1 MIPKLLFRFI
11 LSVFLSISCLLS
23 AQASLQRDLTSEGA
37 VISDAYYRHIG
48 SNPWLPKNTSMSDP
62 VKQVNTTTTPVAII
76 GKFNFKT
83 LGDLRPGD
91 FVKVPIPNNA
101 ELITHTYEIIDGNYG
116 LIGHIIANKDDSY
129 YTFVFNKKID
139 NLTNIIGNFQVGIN
153 LKTPND
159 NNTFTLPQGDLQS
172 YTYNNGTTS
181 YDIQKLDTKNE
192 DSNDNGCGRYYT
204 LSKVPT
210 TSLENFLQWEA
221 NFNNPLKNNLINDY
235 GNSKVVLKILG
246 NVGLEGVS
254 DIQSY
259 MPHLTDSFKLYEIE
273 NGNEPTPITLFT
285 NETDFNNYTGTAQAG
300 LLTFEKNNFIA
311 NIKFAKPVGNK
322 GYKVEYKSA
331 TPADGS
337 YVGNY
342 LQIEVDGSFINL
354 YDTQCSD
361 KSEGFGSLTTAPFP
375 LNSGSSSDWANRVR
389 ITKYLNG
396 DVSEKGDGVVFTLN
410 KLANGSDTEIDS
422 SFATLTLTTDS
433 EGKANTPK
441 LATGRYILKETKT
454 KPGGYT
460 PVTNIFEIKE
470 GNTNVIIKN
479 FNNSINKRGLT
490 GLLRKYWID
499 VENEAEYP
507 AISLI
512 AKVTYANLPDGTPI
526 SNPTVRY
533 IPIEVPAG
541 KLEANKNYVEIT
553 PWFPDHDDYG
563 NHFYQDESKNIL
575 LQNQVTFELSEPNPP
590 AGYTAIPNYGNNPNY
605 IGNIKGDY
613 NNKVRVYKYIN
624 QNKNQAG
631 KGAVFTIEKLN
642 TDGNVD
648 TSFTKITLTT
658 GADGFATSEALSP
671 GNYIIKET
679 KSVSGGF
686 IDETY
691 KNGVKFTINNGG
703 LQYFE
708 VNNRQPWINYRGD
721 FRKYWPDLPAESE
734 YPEISLI
741 AKITY
746 ARKSDGTPIS
756 NPTVRELRINV
767 PAGKLEA
774 DKNYAKIENFA
785 VIQYDDYM
793 NPVTTLGQLD
803 IEFSEP
809 NPPAGYTPVSRYL
822 NNLEYIAN
830 LKGDYNNKV
839 RVYKYLKGDRSL
851 AGEGAIFTIE
861 KLNADGN
868 MDTSFTKITLTTG
881 ADGLATSE
889 ALPLGDYIIKETK
902 PVLGGYI
909 IDETYKNG
917 VKFTIN
923 NDGIKYFAVNN
934 NYGNH
939 NTIGKYKIWVDA
951 KNIIEKPEVRINATL
966 TYKPT
971 NVDGNGNTY
980 PQTVRQ
986 ITAIIPKGT
995 AAPVDNY
1002 GNETTT
1008 YNFNVPYYD
1017 DYGNRIDPEIITVEE
1032 DIEGFESGSWFPN
1045 IHDGRNYSYGEH
1057 HFVNTL
1063 KNGKP
1068 ITIKFQDIKGST
1080 LQNDVKLLDRSG
1092 LKYFDAYSYDIPEN
1106 IGSFKY
1112 KTADISN
1119 SKGSIS
1125 EDTPM
1130 TIKGYAT
1137 DTDQVIIL
1145 IYEKKASASRINPHL
1160 RIRATNSK

>member
-1 MIPKLLFRFI
+1 MISKLLFRFI
-11 LSVFLSISCLLS
+11 LSVFLSTSYLLS

-767 PAGKLEA
+767 PTGKLEA

-868 MDTSFTKITLTTG
+868 MDTFIH
-881 ADGLATSE
+881 
-889 ALPLGDYIIKETK
+889 
-902 PVLGGYI
+902 
-909 IDETYKNG
+909 KN
-917 VKFTIN
+917 
-923 NDGIKYFAVNN
+923 YP
-934 NYGNH
+934 NY
-939 NTIGKYKIWVDA
+939 
-951 KNIIEKPEVRINATL
+951 
-966 TYKPT
+966 
-971 NVDGNGNTY
+971 
-980 PQTVRQ
+980 
-986 ITAIIPKGT
+986 
-995 AAPVDNY
+995 
-1002 GNETTT
+1002 
-1008 YNFNVPYYD
+1008 
-1017 DYGNRIDPEIITVEE
+1017 
-1032 DIEGFESGSWFPN
+1032 
-1045 IHDGRNYSYGEH
+1045 
-1057 HFVNTL
+1057 
-1063 KNGKP
+1063 
-1068 ITIKFQDIKGST
+1068 
-1080 LQNDVKLLDRSG
+1080 RS
-1092 LKYFDAYSYDIPEN
+1092 
-1106 IGSFKY
+1106 
-1112 KTADISN
+1112 
-1119 SKGSIS
+1119 
-1125 EDTPM
+1125 
-1130 TIKGYAT
+1130 
-1137 DTDQVIIL
+1137 
-1145 IYEKKASASRINPHL
+1145 
-1160 RIRATNSK
+1160 

>member
-11 LSVFLSISCLLS
+11 LSVFLSISYLLS
-23 AQASLQRDLTSEGA
+23 AQASLQRNLTSEGA
-37 VISDAYYRHIG
+37 VISDAYYRHIR
-48 SNPWLPKNTSMSDP
+48 SNPWLPKNTKMSDP

-91 FVKVPIPNNA
+91 FVKVPIPNDA

-116 LIGHIIANKDDSY
+116 LIGHIIANKDDHY

-139 NLTNIIGNFQVGIN
+139 NLTNVIGNFQVGIN

-159 NNTFTLPQGDLQS
+159 NNTFTLPQGDLRS
-172 YTYNNGTTS
+172 YTYNNGTNS
-181 YDIQKLDTKNE
+181 YNIQKLDTKNE
-192 DSNDNGCGRYYT
+192 DSNNNGCGRYYT
-204 LSKVPT
+204 LSNVPT
-210 TSLENFLQWEA
+210 TSLDNFLQWEA

-273 NGNEPTPITLFT
+273 NGNENAITLFT

-396 DVSEKGDGVVFTLN
+396 DISEKGDGVVFTLN

-441 LATGRYILKETKT
+441 LETGRYILKETKP

-470 GNTNVIIKN
+470 GDTNVIIKN
-479 FNNSINKRGLT
+479 FNNSINTRGLT
-490 GLLRKYWID
+490 GLLRKYWLD

-533 IPIEVPAG
+533 IPIKVNAG
-541 KLEANKNYVEIT
+541 RLEANKNYVEIT

-563 NHFYQDESKNIL
+563 NHFYQDKSKKIW
-575 LQNQVTFELSEPNPP
+575 LQNQITFELSEPNPP
-590 AGYTAIPNYGNNPNY
+590 VGYTAIPNYDNNPNY

-613 NNKVRVYKYIN
+613 NNKVIVYKYLDY
-624 QNKNQAG
+624 NKNKPG
-631 KGAVFTIEKLN
+631 EGAVFTIEKLN
-642 TDGNVD
+642 TDGNID
-648 TSFTKITLTT
+648 TTFTKVVLTT
-658 GADGFATSEALSP
+658 GTDGFT
-671 GNYIIKET
+671 
-679 KSVSGGF
+679 
-686 IDETY
+686 
-691 KNGVKFTINNGG
+691 
-703 LQYFE
+703 
-708 VNNRQPWINYRGD
+708 
-721 FRKYWPDLPAESE
+721 
-734 YPEISLI
+734 
-741 AKITY
+741 
-746 ARKSDGTPIS
+746 
-756 NPTVRELRINV
+756 
-767 PAGKLEA
+767 
-774 DKNYAKIENFA
+774 
-785 VIQYDDYM
+785 
-793 NPVTTLGQLD
+793 
-803 IEFSEP
+803 
-809 NPPAGYTPVSRYL
+809 
-822 NNLEYIAN
+822 
-830 LKGDYNNKV
+830 
-839 RVYKYLKGDRSL
+839 
-851 AGEGAIFTIE
+851 
-861 KLNADGN
+861 
-868 MDTSFTKITLTTG
+868 
-881 ADGLATSE
+881 TSE
-889 ALPLGDYIIKETK
+889 ALPVGNYVIKETK
-902 PVLGGYI
+902 PANGGYI
-909 IDETYKNG
+909 IDETYKKGVNFSIVNG
-917 VKFTIN
+917 EARRFS
-923 NDGIKYFAVNN
+923 VNN
-934 NYGNH
+934 INGGGVNVPE
-939 NTIGKYKIWVDA
+939 TKVWIDA
-951 KNIIEKPEVRINATL
+951 EHITTKPEVKVNITL
-966 TYKPT
+966 TYTPT
-971 NVDGNGNTY
+971 NLDPDGNPY
-980 PQTVRQ
+980 PQTIRK
-986 ITAIIPKGT
+986 TSAIIPKG
-995 AAPVDNY
+995 A
-1002 GNETTT
+1002 TTT
-1008 YNFNVPYYD
+1008 VLYGRETVDFTYFAPYYD
-1017 DYGNRIDPEIITVEE
+1017 DYGNKLNAKVTITEE
-1032 DIEGFESGSWFPN
+1032 DIEGFSYNYGWWPQLPLGNGSVAFS
-1045 IHDGRNYSYGEH
+1045 DSYTKVYGDL
-1057 HFVNTL
+1057 VNTL

-1068 ITIKFQDIKGST
+1068 ITIKFQDIKGNT
-1080 LQNDVKLLDRSG
+1080 LQNDVKLLDRSD

-1112 KTADISN
+1112 KTVDISN

-1145 IYEKKASASRINPHL
+1145 IYEKKASAARVNPHL

>member
-11 LSVFLSISCLLS
+11 LSVFLSISYLLS

-48 SNPWLPKNTSMSDP
+48 SDPWLPKNTRMSDP

-91 FVKVPIPNNA
+91 FVKVPIPNGA
-101 ELITHTYEIIDGNYG
+101 ELITHTYEVIDGNYG
-116 LIGHIIANKDDSY
+116 LIGHIIANKDNSY

-139 NLTNIIGNFQVGIN
+139 NLTNVIGNFQVGIN

-159 NNTFTLPQGDLQS
+159 NNTFTLPQGDLRS

-192 DSNDNGCGRYYT
+192 DSNNNGCGRYYT

-210 TSLENFLQWEA
+210 TSLDNFLQWKA

-273 NGNEPTPITLFT
+273 NGNETAITLFT

-396 DVSEKGDGVVFTLN
+396 DISEKGDGVVFTLN
-410 KLANGSDTEIDS
+410 KFAKGSDTEFDS
-422 SFATLTLTTDS
+422 SFPTLTLTTDS
-433 EGKANTPK
+433 EGKANTSK
-441 LATGRYILKETKT
+441 LKTGRYILKETKP

-470 GNTNVIIKN
+470 GDTNVIIKN
-479 FNNSINKRGLT
+479 FNNSINTQGLT
-490 GLLRKYWID
+490 GLLRKYWLN

-533 IPIEVPAG
+533 IPIEVAAG
-541 KLEANKNYVEIT
+541 RLAANKNYVEIT

-563 NHFYQDESKNIL
+563 NYFYQDAAKGYL
-575 LQNQVTFELSEPNPP
+575 LQNQITFELSEPNPP
-590 AGYTAIPNYGNNPNY
+590 AGYAAIPNYDNNPNY
-605 IGNIKGDY
+605 IGNIKGNY
-613 NNKVRVYKYIN
+613 NNKV
-624 QNKNQAG
+624 
-631 KGAVFTIEKLN
+631 
-642 TDGNVD
+642 
-648 TSFTKITLTT
+648 
-658 GADGFATSEALSP
+658 
-671 GNYIIKET
+671 II
-679 KSVSGGF
+679 
-686 IDETY
+686 
-691 KNGVKFTINNGG
+691 
-703 LQYFE
+703 
-708 VNNRQPWINYRGD
+708 
-721 FRKYWPDLPAESE
+721 
-734 YPEISLI
+734 
-741 AKITY
+741 
-746 ARKSDGTPIS
+746 
-756 NPTVRELRINV
+756 
-767 PAGKLEA
+767 
-774 DKNYAKIENFA
+774 
-785 VIQYDDYM
+785 
-793 NPVTTLGQLD
+793 
-803 IEFSEP
+803 
-809 NPPAGYTPVSRYL
+809 
-822 NNLEYIAN
+822 
-830 LKGDYNNKV
+830 
-839 RVYKYLKGDRSL
+839 YKYLDYNKNKP
-851 AGEGAIFTIE
+851 GEGAIFTIE

-868 MDTSFTKITLTTG
+868 VDTSFTKITLTTR
-881 ADGLATSE
+881 ADGFATSE
-889 ALPLGDYIIKETK
+889 ALPVGNYVIKETK
-902 PVLGGYI
+902 PANGGYI
-909 IDETYKNG
+909 IDETYKKGVTFSIVNG
-917 VKFTIN
+917 EARRFS
-923 NDGIKYFAVNN
+923 VNN
-934 NYGNH
+934 IHGSGINVTETKVWIDTEH
-939 NTIGKYKIWVDA
+939 ITT
-951 KNIIEKPEVRINATL
+951 KPEVKVNITL
-966 TYKPT
+966 TYTPT
-971 NVDGNGNTY
+971 NLDPDGNPY
-980 PQTVRQ
+980 PQTIRK
-986 ITAIIPKGT
+986 TSAIIPKG
-995 AAPVDNY
+995 A
-1002 GNETTT
+1002 TTT
-1008 YNFNVPYYD
+1008 VLYGRETVKFTYFAPYYD
-1017 DYGNRIDPEIITVEE
+1017 DYGNKLNAKVTITEE
-1032 DIEGFESGSWFPN
+1032 DVEGFSSYYGYWPVLPLENGSIAYN
-1045 IHDGRNYSYGEH
+1045 DSYTNVYGDL
-1057 HFVNTL
+1057 VNTL

-1068 ITIKFQDIKGST
+1068 ITIKFQDIKGNT
-1080 LQNDVKLLDRSG
+1080 LQNDVKLLDRSD

-1112 KTADISN
+1112 KTVDISN

-1145 IYEKKASASRINPHL
+1145 IYEKKASASRVNPHL

>member
-11 LSVFLSISCLLS
+11 LSVFLSISYLLS

-48 SNPWLPKNTSMSDP
+48 SDPWLPKNTRMSDP

-91 FVKVPIPNNA
+91 FVKVPIPNGA
-101 ELITHTYEIIDGNYG
+101 ELITHTYEVIDGNYG

-139 NLTNIIGNFQVGIN
+139 NLTNVIGNFQVGIN

-159 NNTFTLPQGDLQS
+159 NNTFTLPQGDLRS

-192 DSNDNGCGRYYT
+192 DSNNNECGRYYT

-210 TSLENFLQWEA
+210 TSLDNFLQWEA
-221 NFNNPLKNNLINDY
+221 YFNSPLKNNLINDY

-273 NGNEPTPITLFT
+273 NGNETAITLFT

-396 DVSEKGDGVVFTLN
+396 DISEKGDGVVFTLN

-441 LATGRYILKETKT
+441 LTPGRYILKETKP
-454 KPGGYT
+454 KLGGYT

-470 GNTNVIIKN
+470 GDTNVIIKN

-563 NHFYQDESKNIL
+563 NHFYQDEAKGYL
-575 LQNQVTFELSEPNPP
+575 LQNQITFELSEPNPP
-590 AGYTAIPNYGNNPNY
+590 AGYTAIPNYDNNPNY

-631 KGAVFTIEKLN
+631 EGAVFTIEKLN

-658 GADGFATSEALSP
+658 GADGL
-671 GNYIIKET
+671 
-679 KSVSGGF
+679 V
-686 IDETY
+686 
-691 KNGVKFTINNGG
+691 
-703 LQYFE
+703 
-708 VNNRQPWINYRGD
+708 
-721 FRKYWPDLPAESE
+721 
-734 YPEISLI
+734 
-741 AKITY
+741 
-746 ARKSDGTPIS
+746 
-756 NPTVRELRINV
+756 
-767 PAGKLEA
+767 
-774 DKNYAKIENFA
+774 
-785 VIQYDDYM
+785 
-793 NPVTTLGQLD
+793 
-803 IEFSEP
+803 
-809 NPPAGYTPVSRYL
+809 
-822 NNLEYIAN
+822 
-830 LKGDYNNKV
+830 
-839 RVYKYLKGDRSL
+839 
-851 AGEGAIFTIE
+851 
-861 KLNADGN
+861 
-868 MDTSFTKITLTTG
+868 
-881 ADGLATSE
+881 TSE

-902 PVLGGYI
+902 PVLGGYM

-934 NYGNH
+934 VYGSGTNVRGFF
-939 NTIGKYKIWVDA
+939 TKIWVGDKHI
-951 KNIIEKPEVRINATL
+951 KNNRPNLKIKVSL

-971 NVDGNGNTY
+971 NLDSNGNPY
-980 PQTVRQ
+980 PNTVRTRE
-986 ITAIIPKGT
+986 ITISNGKDATDYFGAEKTEFPAIYI
-995 AAPVDNY
+995 DN
-1002 GNETTT
+1002 
-1008 YNFNVPYYD
+1008 YD
-1017 DYGNRIDPEIITVEE
+1017 DYGNYIDWNKVIVKIEEEE
-1032 DIEGFESGSWFPN
+1032 DVEGYTDHYGSFLRNDGYFEGP
-1045 IHDGRNYSYGEH
+1045 YL
-1057 HFVNTL
+1057 VNTL

-1068 ITIKFQDIKGST
+1068 ITIKFQDIKGNT

-1112 KTADISN
+1112 KTVDISN

>member
-512 AKVTYANLPDGTPI
+512 TKVTYANLPDGTPI

-613 NNKVRVYKYIN
+613 NNKVRVYKY
-624 QNKNQAG
+624 
-631 KGAVFTIEKLN
+631 
-642 TDGNVD
+642 
-648 TSFTKITLTT
+648 
-658 GADGFATSEALSP
+658 
-671 GNYIIKET
+671 
-679 KSVSGGF
+679 
-686 IDETY
+686 
-691 KNGVKFTINNGG
+691 
-703 LQYFE
+703 
-708 VNNRQPWINYRGD
+708 
-721 FRKYWPDLPAESE
+721 
-734 YPEISLI
+734 
-741 AKITY
+741 
-746 ARKSDGTPIS
+746 
-756 NPTVRELRINV
+756 
-767 PAGKLEA
+767 
-774 DKNYAKIENFA
+774 
-785 VIQYDDYM
+785 
-793 NPVTTLGQLD
+793 
-803 IEFSEP
+803 
-809 NPPAGYTPVSRYL
+809 
-822 NNLEYIAN
+822 
-830 LKGDYNNKV
+830 
-839 RVYKYLKGDRSL
+839 LKGDRSL

-939 NTIGKYKIWVDA
+939 KTIWKYKIWVDA

-1017 DYGNRIDPEIITVEE
+1017 DYGNRIDPEITTVEE

-1045 IHDGRNYSYGEH
+1045 IHDGGNYSYGEH

>member
-11 LSVFLSISCLLS
+11 LSVFLSISYLLS

-48 SNPWLPKNTSMSDP
+48 SDPWLPKNTRMSDP

-91 FVKVPIPNNA
+91 FVKVPIPNDA

-139 NLTNIIGNFQVGIN
+139 NLTNVIGNFQVGIN

-159 NNTFTLPQGDLQS
+159 NNTFTLPQGNLHS

-192 DSNDNGCGRYYT
+192 DSNNNNECGRYYT

-210 TSLENFLQWEA
+210 TSLDNFLQWEA
-221 NFNNPLKNNLINDY
+221 YFNSPLKNNLINDY

-259 MPHLTDSFKLYEIE
+259 MPHLTDSFKLYE
-273 NGNEPTPITLFT
+273 NGNENPITLFT

-396 DVSEKGDGVVFTLN
+396 DISEKGDGVVFTLN

-441 LATGRYILKETKT
+441 LTPGRYILKETKP

-470 GNTNVIIKN
+470 GDTNVIIKN
-479 FNNSINKRGLT
+479 FNNSINTQGLT
-490 GLLRKYWID
+490 GLLRKYWLN

-533 IPIEVPAG
+533 IPIEVAAG

-563 NHFYQDESKNIL
+563 NHFYQDEAKGYL
-575 LQNQVTFELSEPNPP
+575 LQNQITFELSEPNPP
-590 AGYTAIPNYGNNPNY
+590 AGYTAIPNYDNNPNY

-631 KGAVFTIEKLN
+631 EGAVFTIEKLN

-658 GADGFATSEALSP
+658 GADGL
-671 GNYIIKET
+671 
-679 KSVSGGF
+679 V
-686 IDETY
+686 
-691 KNGVKFTINNGG
+691 
-703 LQYFE
+703 
-708 VNNRQPWINYRGD
+708 
-721 FRKYWPDLPAESE
+721 
-734 YPEISLI
+734 
-741 AKITY
+741 
-746 ARKSDGTPIS
+746 
-756 NPTVRELRINV
+756 
-767 PAGKLEA
+767 
-774 DKNYAKIENFA
+774 
-785 VIQYDDYM
+785 
-793 NPVTTLGQLD
+793 
-803 IEFSEP
+803 
-809 NPPAGYTPVSRYL
+809 
-822 NNLEYIAN
+822 
-830 LKGDYNNKV
+830 
-839 RVYKYLKGDRSL
+839 
-851 AGEGAIFTIE
+851 
-861 KLNADGN
+861 
-868 MDTSFTKITLTTG
+868 
-881 ADGLATSE
+881 TSE

-902 PVLGGYI
+902 PVLGGYM

-934 NYGNH
+934 VYGSGTNVRGFF
-939 NTIGKYKIWVDA
+939 TKIWVGDKHI
-951 KNIIEKPEVRINATL
+951 KNNRPNLKIKVSL

-971 NVDGNGNTY
+971 NLDSNGNPY
-980 PQTVRQ
+980 PNTVRTRE
-986 ITAIIPKGT
+986 ITISNGKDATDYFGAEKTEFPAIYI
-995 AAPVDNY
+995 DN
-1002 GNETTT
+1002 
-1008 YNFNVPYYD
+1008 YD
-1017 DYGNRIDPEIITVEE
+1017 DYGNYIDWNKVIVKIEEEE
-1032 DIEGFESGSWFPN
+1032 DVEGYTDHYGSFLRNDGYFEGP
-1045 IHDGRNYSYGEH
+1045 YL
-1057 HFVNTL
+1057 VNTL

-1068 ITIKFQDIKGST
+1068 ITIKFQDIKGNT

-1112 KTADISN
+1112 KTVDISN

>member
-1 MIPKLLFRFI
+1 M
-11 LSVFLSISCLLS
+11 
-23 AQASLQRDLTSEGA
+23 
-37 VISDAYYRHIG
+37 
-48 SNPWLPKNTSMSDP
+48 
-62 VKQVNTTTTPVAII
+62 
-76 GKFNFKT
+76 
-83 LGDLRPGD
+83 
-91 FVKVPIPNNA
+91 
-101 ELITHTYEIIDGNYG
+101 
-116 LIGHIIANKDDSY
+116 
-129 YTFVFNKKID
+129 
-139 NLTNIIGNFQVGIN
+139 N

-159 NNTFTLPQGDLQS
+159 NNTFTLPQGNLKS
-172 YTYNNGTTS
+172 YTYNNGTNS
-181 YDIQKLDTKNE
+181 YNIQKLDTKNE
-192 DSNDNGCGRYYT
+192 NSNNNVCGHYYS

-210 TSLENFLQWEA
+210 TSLDNFLQWEA
-221 NFNNPLKNNLINDY
+221 HFNNPKKNNLIKDY
-235 GNSKVVLKILG
+235 GDNKVILKIFG
-246 NVGLEGVS
+246 NVGLGGVS
-254 DIQSY
+254 DMQSY

-273 NGNEPTPITLFT
+273 NGNENPITLFT
-285 NETDFNNYTGTAQAG
+285 NENDFNNYTGTAQAG

-396 DVSEKGDGVVFTLN
+396 DISEKGDGVVFTLN

-563 NHFYQDESKNIL
+563 NHFYQDEAKGYL

-590 AGYTAIPNYGNNPNY
+590 VGYTAIPNYGNNPNY

-631 KGAVFTIEKLN
+631 EGAVFTIEKLN
-642 TDGNVD
+642 TDGNV
-648 TSFTKITLTT
+648 
-658 GADGFATSEALSP
+658 
-671 GNYIIKET
+671 
-679 KSVSGGF
+679 
-686 IDETY
+686 
-691 KNGVKFTINNGG
+691 
-703 LQYFE
+703 
-708 VNNRQPWINYRGD
+708 
-721 FRKYWPDLPAESE
+721 
-734 YPEISLI
+734 
-741 AKITY
+741 
-746 ARKSDGTPIS
+746 
-756 NPTVRELRINV
+756 
-767 PAGKLEA
+767 
-774 DKNYAKIENFA
+774 
-785 VIQYDDYM
+785 
-793 NPVTTLGQLD
+793 
-803 IEFSEP
+803 
-809 NPPAGYTPVSRYL
+809 
-822 NNLEYIAN
+822 
-830 LKGDYNNKV
+830 
-839 RVYKYLKGDRSL
+839 
-851 AGEGAIFTIE
+851 
-861 KLNADGN
+861 
-868 MDTSFTKITLTTG
+868 DTSFTKITLTTG

-934 NYGNH
+934 VYGSGTNV
-939 NTIGKYKIWVDA
+939 TGFFTKIWVGDKHI
-951 KNIIEKPEVRINATL
+951 KNNRPNLKIKVSL

-971 NVDGNGNTY
+971 NLDPNGNPY
-980 PQTVRQ
+980 PNTVRTRE
-986 ITAIIPKGT
+986 ITISNGKDATDYYGAEKTKFPAIYI
-995 AAPVDNY
+995 DN
-1002 GNETTT
+1002 
-1008 YNFNVPYYD
+1008 YD
-1017 DYGNRIDPEIITVEE
+1017 DYGNYIDWNEVIVKIEEEE
-1032 DIEGFESGSWFPN
+1032 DVEGYTDHYGSFLRN
-1045 IHDGRNYSYGEH
+1045 DGYSEGPYL
-1057 HFVNTL
+1057 VNTL
-1063 KNGKP
+1063 KNGRP
-1068 ITIKFQDIKGST
+1068 ITIKFQDIKGNT
-1080 LQNDVKLLDRSG
+1080 LQNDVKLLDRSD

-1119 SKGSIS
+1119 SKGSIP

>member
-11 LSVFLSISCLLS
+11 LSVFLSISYLLS

-37 VISDAYYRHIG
+37 VISDAYYRHIR

-91 FVKVPIPNNA
+91 FVKVSIPNDA

-139 NLTNIIGNFQVGIN
+139 NLTNVIGNFQVGIN

-159 NNTFTLPQGDLQS
+159 NNTFTLPQGNLHS

-192 DSNDNGCGRYYT
+192 DSNNNGCGHYYT

-210 TSLENFLQWEA
+210 TSLDNFLQWEA
-221 NFNNPLKNNLINDY
+221 YFNSPLKNNLINDY

-246 NVGLEGVS
+246 NVGLEGIS

-259 MPHLTDSFKLYEIE
+259 MPHLTDSFKLYETE
-273 NGNEPTPITLFT
+273 NGNETAITLFT

-311 NIKFAKPVGNK
+311 NIKLAKPVGSK

-361 KSEGFGSLTTAPFP
+361 KSEGFGATTTAPFP
-375 LNSGSSSDWANRVR
+375 LTSGSSSDWANRVR

-441 LATGRYILKETKT
+441 LVAGRYILKETKT

-479 FNNSINKRGLT
+479 FNNSINTRGLT
-490 GLLRKYWID
+490 GLLRKYWLD
-499 VENEAEYP
+499 LENEAEYP

-533 IPIEVPAG
+533 IPIEVAAG

-563 NHFYQDESKNIL
+563 NHFYQDEAKGYL

-590 AGYTAIPNYGNNPNY
+590 VGYTAIPNYDNNPNY

-631 KGAVFTIEKLN
+631 EGAVFTIEKLN

-658 GADGFATSEALSP
+658 GADGL
-671 GNYIIKET
+671 
-679 KSVSGGF
+679 V
-686 IDETY
+686 
-691 KNGVKFTINNGG
+691 
-703 LQYFE
+703 
-708 VNNRQPWINYRGD
+708 
-721 FRKYWPDLPAESE
+721 
-734 YPEISLI
+734 
-741 AKITY
+741 
-746 ARKSDGTPIS
+746 
-756 NPTVRELRINV
+756 
-767 PAGKLEA
+767 
-774 DKNYAKIENFA
+774 
-785 VIQYDDYM
+785 
-793 NPVTTLGQLD
+793 
-803 IEFSEP
+803 
-809 NPPAGYTPVSRYL
+809 
-822 NNLEYIAN
+822 
-830 LKGDYNNKV
+830 
-839 RVYKYLKGDRSL
+839 
-851 AGEGAIFTIE
+851 
-861 KLNADGN
+861 
-868 MDTSFTKITLTTG
+868 
-881 ADGLATSE
+881 TSE

-902 PVLGGYI
+902 PVLGGYM

-934 NYGNH
+934 VYGSGTNV
-939 NTIGKYKIWVDA
+939 TGFFTKIWVGDKHI
-951 KNIIEKPEVRINATL
+951 KNNRPNLKIKVSL

-971 NVDGNGNTY
+971 NLDSNGNPY
-980 PQTVRQ
+980 PNTVRTRE
-986 ITAIIPKGT
+986 ITISNGKDATDYFGAEKTDFPAIYIDK
-995 AAPVDNY
+995 
-1002 GNETTT
+1002 
-1008 YNFNVPYYD
+1008 YD
-1017 DYGNRIDPEIITVEE
+1017 DYGNYIDWNEVIVKIEEEE
-1032 DIEGFESGSWFPN
+1032 DVEGYTDHYGSFLRNDGYFEGP
-1045 IHDGRNYSYGEH
+1045 YL
-1057 HFVNTL
+1057 VNTL

-1068 ITIKFQDIKGST
+1068 ITIKFQDIKGNT
-1080 LQNDVKLLDRSG
+1080 LQNDVKLLDRSE

-1130 TIKGYAT
+1130 TINGYAT

>member
-11 LSVFLSISCLLS
+11 LSVFLSISYLLS

-48 SNPWLPKNTSMSDP
+48 SDPWLPKNTRMSDP

-91 FVKVPIPNNA
+91 FVKVPITNGD
-101 ELITHTYEIIDGNYG
+101 ELITHTYEVIDGNYG
-116 LIGHIIANKDDSY
+116 LIGHIIANKDNSY

-139 NLTNIIGNFQVGIN
+139 NLTNVVGNFQVGIK
-153 LKTPND
+153 LETPND

-192 DSNDNGCGRYYT
+192 DSNNNGCGRYYT

-210 TSLENFLQWEA
+210 TSLDNFLQWKA

-246 NVGLEGVS
+246 NVGLKGVS

-273 NGNEPTPITLFT
+273 NGNETAITLFT

-396 DVSEKGDGVVFTLN
+396 DISEKGDGVVFTLN
-410 KLANGSDTEIDS
+410 KFAKGSDTEFDS
-422 SFATLTLTTDS
+422 SFPTLTLTTDS
-433 EGKANTPK
+433 EGKANTSK
-441 LATGRYILKETKT
+441 LKTGRYILKETKP

-470 GNTNVIIKN
+470 GDTNVIIKN
-479 FNNSINKRGLT
+479 FNNSINTQGLT
-490 GLLRKYWID
+490 GLLRKYWLN

-533 IPIEVPAG
+533 IPIEVAAG
-541 KLEANKNYVEIT
+541 RLAANKNYVEIT

-563 NHFYQDESKNIL
+563 NYFYQDAAKGYL
-575 LQNQVTFELSEPNPP
+575 LQNQITFELSEPNPP
-590 AGYTAIPNYGNNPNY
+590 AGYAAIPNYDNNPNY
-605 IGNIKGDY
+605 IGNIKGNY
-613 NNKVRVYKYIN
+613 NNKV
-624 QNKNQAG
+624 
-631 KGAVFTIEKLN
+631 
-642 TDGNVD
+642 
-648 TSFTKITLTT
+648 
-658 GADGFATSEALSP
+658 
-671 GNYIIKET
+671 II
-679 KSVSGGF
+679 
-686 IDETY
+686 
-691 KNGVKFTINNGG
+691 
-703 LQYFE
+703 
-708 VNNRQPWINYRGD
+708 
-721 FRKYWPDLPAESE
+721 
-734 YPEISLI
+734 
-741 AKITY
+741 
-746 ARKSDGTPIS
+746 
-756 NPTVRELRINV
+756 
-767 PAGKLEA
+767 
-774 DKNYAKIENFA
+774 
-785 VIQYDDYM
+785 
-793 NPVTTLGQLD
+793 
-803 IEFSEP
+803 
-809 NPPAGYTPVSRYL
+809 
-822 NNLEYIAN
+822 
-830 LKGDYNNKV
+830 
-839 RVYKYLKGDRSL
+839 YKYLDYNKNKP
-851 AGEGAIFTIE
+851 GEGAIFTIE

-868 MDTSFTKITLTTG
+868 VDTSFTKITLTTR
-881 ADGLATSE
+881 ADGFATSE
-889 ALPLGDYIIKETK
+889 ALSVGNYVIKETK
-902 PVLGGYI
+902 PANGGYI
-909 IDETYKNG
+909 IDETYKKGVTFSIVNG
-917 VKFTIN
+917 EARRFS
-923 NDGIKYFAVNN
+923 VNN
-934 NYGNH
+934 IHGSGINVTETKVWIDTEH
-939 NTIGKYKIWVDA
+939 ITT
-951 KNIIEKPEVRINATL
+951 KPEVKVNITL
-966 TYKPT
+966 TYTPT
-971 NVDGNGNTY
+971 NLDPDGNPY
-980 PQTVRQ
+980 PQTIRK
-986 ITAIIPKGT
+986 TSAIIPKG
-995 AAPVDNY
+995 A
-1002 GNETTT
+1002 TTT
-1008 YNFNVPYYD
+1008 VLYGRETVKFTYFAPYYD
-1017 DYGNRIDPEIITVEE
+1017 DYGNKLNAKVTITEE
-1032 DIEGFESGSWFPN
+1032 DVEGFSSYYGYWPVLPLENGSIAYN
-1045 IHDGRNYSYGEH
+1045 DSYTNVYGDL
-1057 HFVNTL
+1057 VNTL

-1068 ITIKFQDIKGST
+1068 ITIKFQDIKGNT
-1080 LQNDVKLLDRSG
+1080 LQNDVKLLDRSD

-1112 KTADISN
+1112 KTVDISN

-1145 IYEKKASASRINPHL
+1145 IYEKKASASRVNPHL

>member
-11 LSVFLSISCLLS
+11 LSVFLSISYLLS

-48 SNPWLPKNTSMSDP
+48 SDPWLPKNTRMSDP

-91 FVKVPIPNNA
+91 FVKVPIPNGA
-101 ELITHTYEIIDGNYG
+101 ELITHTYEVIDGNYG
-116 LIGHIIANKDDSY
+116 LIGHIIANKDNSY

-139 NLTNIIGNFQVGIN
+139 NLTNVVGNFQVGIK
-153 LKTPND
+153 LETPND

-192 DSNDNGCGRYYT
+192 DSNNNGCGRYYT

-210 TSLENFLQWEA
+210 TSLDNFLQWKA

-273 NGNEPTPITLFT
+273 NGNETAITLFT

-396 DVSEKGDGVVFTLN
+396 DISEKGDGVVFTLN
-410 KLANGSDTEIDS
+410 KLADGSDTEIDS

-433 EGKANTPK
+433 EGKANTRK
-441 LATGRYILKETKT
+441 LEAGRYILKETKP

-470 GNTNVIIKN
+470 GDTNVIIKN
-479 FNNSINKRGLT
+479 LNNSINTRYIEK
-490 GLLRKYWID
+490 LLRKYWLN

-507 AISLI
+507 AISLMV
-512 AKVTYANLPDGTPI
+512 KVTYERLPDGTPI

-533 IPIEVPAG
+533 IPIEVAAG
-541 KLEANKNYVEIT
+541 KLEANKNYVEIDT
-553 PWFPDHDDYG
+553 PHFPDHDDYG
-563 NHFYQDESKNIL
+563 NHFYQDESKKIW
-575 LQNQVTFELSEPNPP
+575 LQNQITFELSEPNSPV
-590 AGYTAIPNYGNNPNY
+590 GYTAIPNYDNNPNY
-605 IGNIKGDY
+605 IGNIKGDDY
-613 NNKVRVYKYIN
+613 NNKVIVYKYLHYN
-624 QNKNQAG
+624 ENKPG
-631 KGAVFTIEKLN
+631 EGAIFTIEKLN
-642 TDGNVD
+642 ADGNVD

-658 GADGFATSEALSP
+658 GADGFATSEALP
-671 GNYIIKET
+671 VGNY
-679 KSVSGGF
+679 V
-686 IDETY
+686 
-691 KNGVKFTINNGG
+691 
-703 LQYFE
+703 
-708 VNNRQPWINYRGD
+708 
-721 FRKYWPDLPAESE
+721 
-734 YPEISLI
+734 
-741 AKITY
+741 
-746 ARKSDGTPIS
+746 
-756 NPTVRELRINV
+756 
-767 PAGKLEA
+767 
-774 DKNYAKIENFA
+774 
-785 VIQYDDYM
+785 
-793 NPVTTLGQLD
+793 
-803 IEFSEP
+803 
-809 NPPAGYTPVSRYL
+809 
-822 NNLEYIAN
+822 
-830 LKGDYNNKV
+830 
-839 RVYKYLKGDRSL
+839 
-851 AGEGAIFTIE
+851 
-861 KLNADGN
+861 
-868 MDTSFTKITLTTG
+868 
-881 ADGLATSE
+881 
-889 ALPLGDYIIKETK
+889 IKETK
-902 PVLGGYI
+902 PANGGYI
-909 IDETYKNG
+909 IDETYKKGVNFSIVNG
-917 VKFTIN
+917 EARRFS
-923 NDGIKYFAVNN
+923 VNN
-934 NYGNH
+934 INGGGTNVGGLFTKMWVGDKH
-939 NTIGKYKIWVDA
+939 IKNNRPNLKIKVS
-951 KNIIEKPEVRINATL
+951 L

-971 NVDGNGNTY
+971 DLDPNGNPY
-980 PQTVRQ
+980 PNTVRTKE
-986 ITAIIPKGT
+986 ITISNGKDAT
-995 AAPVDNY
+995 DFY
-1002 GNETTT
+1002 GVEKTKFPDIYIEN
-1008 YNFNVPYYD
+1008 YD
-1017 DYGNRIDPEIITVEE
+1017 DYGNYIDWDKVIVKIEEEE
-1032 DIEGFESGSWFPN
+1032 DVEGYTDHYGSFSWNNLYFKGP
-1045 IHDGRNYSYGEH
+1045 YL
-1057 HFVNTL
+1057 VNTL

-1068 ITIKFQDIKGST
+1068 ITIKFQDIKGNT
-1080 LQNDVKLLDRSG
+1080 LQNDVKLLDRSD
-1092 LKYFDAYSYDIPEN
+1092 LKYFDAYSYNIPEN

-1112 KTADISN
+1112 KTVDISN

-1145 IYEKKASASRINPHL
+1145 IYEKKASASRVNPHL

>member
-1 MIPKLLFRFI
+1 MISKLLFRFI
-11 LSVFLSISCLLS
+11 LSVFLSISYLLS

-37 VISDAYYRHIG
+37 VISNAYYRHIR

-91 FVKVPIPNNA
+91 FVKVPIPNDA

-139 NLTNIIGNFQVGIN
+139 NLTNVIGNFQVGIN

-159 NNTFTLPQGDLQS
+159 NNTFTLPQGNLHS

-192 DSNDNGCGRYYT
+192 DSNNNNECGRYYT

-210 TSLENFLQWEA
+210 TSLDNFLQWEA
-221 NFNNPLKNNLINDY
+221 YFNSPLKNNLINDY

-259 MPHLTDSFKLYEIE
+259 MPHLTDSFKLYE
-273 NGNEPTPITLFT
+273 NGNENPITLFT

-396 DVSEKGDGVVFTLN
+396 DISEKGDGVVFTLN

-441 LATGRYILKETKT
+441 LTPGRYILKETKP

-470 GNTNVIIKN
+470 GDTNVIIKN
-479 FNNSINKRGLT
+479 FNNSINTRSLEKF
-490 GLLRKYWID
+490 LRKYWLN

-507 AISLI
+507 AISLM
-512 AKVTYANLPDGTPI
+512 AKVTYARLPDGTPI

-533 IPIEVPAG
+533 IPIEVAAG
-541 KLEANKNYVEIT
+541 KLEANKNYVEIDT

-563 NHFYQDESKNIL
+563 NHFYQDESKKIW

-590 AGYTAIPNYGNNPNY
+590 AGYTAIPNYGNNSNY
-605 IGNIKGDY
+605 LANIKGDY
-613 NNKVRVYKYIN
+613 NNKVI
-624 QNKNQAG
+624 
-631 KGAVFTIEKLN
+631 
-642 TDGNVD
+642 
-648 TSFTKITLTT
+648 
-658 GADGFATSEALSP
+658 
-671 GNYIIKET
+671 
-679 KSVSGGF
+679 
-686 IDETY
+686 
-691 KNGVKFTINNGG
+691 
-703 LQYFE
+703 
-708 VNNRQPWINYRGD
+708 
-721 FRKYWPDLPAESE
+721 
-734 YPEISLI
+734 
-741 AKITY
+741 
-746 ARKSDGTPIS
+746 
-756 NPTVRELRINV
+756 
-767 PAGKLEA
+767 
-774 DKNYAKIENFA
+774 
-785 VIQYDDYM
+785 
-793 NPVTTLGQLD
+793 
-803 IEFSEP
+803 
-809 NPPAGYTPVSRYL
+809 
-822 NNLEYIAN
+822 
-830 LKGDYNNKV
+830 
-839 RVYKYLKGDRSL
+839 VYKYLDYNENKP
-851 AGEGAIFTIE
+851 GEGAIFTIE

-868 MDTSFTKITLTTG
+868 VDTSFIKVPLTTG
-881 ADGLATSE
+881 ADGFATSE
-889 ALPLGDYIIKETK
+889 ALPVGNYVIKETK
-902 PVLGGYI
+902 PANGGYI
-909 IDETYKNG
+909 IDETYKKGVNFSIVNG
-917 VKFTIN
+917 EARRFS
-923 NDGIKYFAVNN
+923 VNN
-934 NYGNH
+934 VYGSGTNVTGFF
-939 NTIGKYKIWVDA
+939 NKIWVGDKHI
-951 KNIIEKPEVRINATL
+951 KNNRPNLKIKVSL

-971 NVDGNGNTY
+971 NLDSNGNPY
-980 PQTVRQ
+980 PNTVRTRE
-986 ITAIIPKGT
+986 ITISNGKDATDYFGAEKTKFPAIYI
-995 AAPVDNY
+995 DN
-1002 GNETTT
+1002 
-1008 YNFNVPYYD
+1008 YD
-1017 DYGNRIDPEIITVEE
+1017 DYGNYIDWNEVIVKIEEEE
-1032 DIEGFESGSWFPN
+1032 DVEGYTNHYGSFLRNDGYFEGP
-1045 IHDGRNYSYGEH
+1045 YL
-1057 HFVNTL
+1057 VNTL

-1068 ITIKFQDIKGST
+1068 ITIKFQDIKGNT

>member
-11 LSVFLSISCLLS
+11 LSVFLSISYLLS

-48 SNPWLPKNTSMSDP
+48 SDPWLPKNTRMSDP

-91 FVKVPIPNNA
+91 FVKVPIPNGA
-101 ELITHTYEIIDGNYG
+101 ELITHTYEVIDGNYG

-139 NLTNIIGNFQVGIN
+139 NLTNVIGNFQVGIN

-159 NNTFTLPQGDLQS
+159 NNTFTLPQGDLRS

-192 DSNDNGCGRYYT
+192 DSNNNGCGRYYT

-210 TSLENFLQWEA
+210 TSLDNFLQWKA

-273 NGNEPTPITLFT
+273 NGNETAITLFT

-410 KLANGSDTEIDS
+410 KFAKGSDTEIDS
-422 SFATLTLTTDS
+422 SFPTLTLTTDS
-433 EGKANTPK
+433 EGKANTSK
-441 LATGRYILKETKT
+441 LKTGRYILKETKP

-470 GNTNVIIKN
+470 GDTNVIIKN
-479 FNNSINKRGLT
+479 FNNSINTQGLT
-490 GLLRKYWID
+490 GLLRKYWLN

-533 IPIEVPAG
+533 IPIEVAAG
-541 KLEANKNYVEIT
+541 RLAANKNYVEIT

-563 NHFYQDESKNIL
+563 NYFYQDAAKGYL
-575 LQNQVTFELSEPNPP
+575 LQNQITFELSEPNPP
-590 AGYTAIPNYGNNPNY
+590 AGYAAIPNYDNNPNY
-605 IGNIKGDY
+605 IGNIKGNY
-613 NNKVRVYKYIN
+613 NNKV
-624 QNKNQAG
+624 
-631 KGAVFTIEKLN
+631 
-642 TDGNVD
+642 
-648 TSFTKITLTT
+648 
-658 GADGFATSEALSP
+658 
-671 GNYIIKET
+671 II
-679 KSVSGGF
+679 
-686 IDETY
+686 
-691 KNGVKFTINNGG
+691 
-703 LQYFE
+703 
-708 VNNRQPWINYRGD
+708 
-721 FRKYWPDLPAESE
+721 
-734 YPEISLI
+734 
-741 AKITY
+741 
-746 ARKSDGTPIS
+746 
-756 NPTVRELRINV
+756 
-767 PAGKLEA
+767 
-774 DKNYAKIENFA
+774 
-785 VIQYDDYM
+785 
-793 NPVTTLGQLD
+793 
-803 IEFSEP
+803 
-809 NPPAGYTPVSRYL
+809 
-822 NNLEYIAN
+822 
-830 LKGDYNNKV
+830 
-839 RVYKYLKGDRSL
+839 YKYLDYNKNKP
-851 AGEGAIFTIE
+851 GEGAIFTIE

-868 MDTSFTKITLTTG
+868 VDTSFTKITLTTR
-881 ADGLATSE
+881 ADGFATSE
-889 ALPLGDYIIKETK
+889 ALPVGNYVIKETK
-902 PVLGGYI
+902 PANGGYI
-909 IDETYKNG
+909 IDETYKKGVTFSIVNG
-917 VKFTIN
+917 EARRFS
-923 NDGIKYFAVNN
+923 VNN
-934 NYGNH
+934 IHGSGINVTETKVWIDTEH
-939 NTIGKYKIWVDA
+939 ITT
-951 KNIIEKPEVRINATL
+951 KPEVKVNITL
-966 TYKPT
+966 TYTPT
-971 NVDGNGNTY
+971 NLDPDGNPY
-980 PQTVRQ
+980 PQTIRK
-986 ITAIIPKGT
+986 TSAIIPKG
-995 AAPVDNY
+995 A
-1002 GNETTT
+1002 TTT
-1008 YNFNVPYYD
+1008 VLYGRETVKFTYFAPYYD
-1017 DYGNRIDPEIITVEE
+1017 DYGNKLNAKVTITEE
-1032 DIEGFESGSWFPN
+1032 DVEGFSSYYGYWPVLPLENGSIAYN
-1045 IHDGRNYSYGEH
+1045 DSYTNVYGDL
-1057 HFVNTL
+1057 VNTL

-1068 ITIKFQDIKGST
+1068 ITIKFQDIKGNT
-1080 LQNDVKLLDRSG
+1080 LQNDVKLLDRSD

-1112 KTADISN
+1112 KTVDISN

-1145 IYEKKASASRINPHL
+1145 IYEKKASAARINPHL

>member
-11 LSVFLSISCLLS
+11 LSVFLSISYLLS

-37 VISDAYYRHIG
+37 VISDAYYRHIR

-91 FVKVPIPNNA
+91 FVKVPIPNDT

-139 NLTNIIGNFQVGIN
+139 NLTNVTGTFEIGMN

-159 NNTFTLPQGDLQS
+159 NNTFTLPQGNLKS
-172 YTYNNGTTS
+172 YTYNNGTNS
-181 YDIQKLDTKNE
+181 YNIQKLDTKNE
-192 DSNDNGCGRYYT
+192 NSNNNVCGHYYS

-210 TSLENFLQWEA
+210 TSLDNFLQWEA
-221 NFNNPLKNNLINDY
+221 HFNNPLKNNLIKDY
-235 GNSKVVLKILG
+235 GDNKVILKIFG
-246 NVGLEGVS
+246 NVGLGGVS
-254 DIQSY
+254 DMQSY

-273 NGNEPTPITLFT
+273 NGNENPITLFT
-285 NETDFNNYTGTAQAG
+285 NENDFNNYTGTAQAG

-396 DVSEKGDGVVFTLN
+396 DISEKGDGVVFTLN

-441 LATGRYILKETKT
+441 LTPGRYILKETKP
-454 KPGGYT
+454 KLGGYT

-470 GNTNVIIKN
+470 GDTNVIIKN

-563 NHFYQDESKNIL
+563 NHFYQDEAKGYL
-575 LQNQVTFELSEPNPP
+575 LQNQITFELSEPNPP
-590 AGYTAIPNYGNNPNY
+590 AGYTAIPNYDNNPNY

-631 KGAVFTIEKLN
+631 EGAVFTIEKLN

-658 GADGFATSEALSP
+658 GADGL
-671 GNYIIKET
+671 
-679 KSVSGGF
+679 V
-686 IDETY
+686 
-691 KNGVKFTINNGG
+691 
-703 LQYFE
+703 
-708 VNNRQPWINYRGD
+708 
-721 FRKYWPDLPAESE
+721 
-734 YPEISLI
+734 
-741 AKITY
+741 
-746 ARKSDGTPIS
+746 
-756 NPTVRELRINV
+756 
-767 PAGKLEA
+767 
-774 DKNYAKIENFA
+774 
-785 VIQYDDYM
+785 
-793 NPVTTLGQLD
+793 
-803 IEFSEP
+803 
-809 NPPAGYTPVSRYL
+809 
-822 NNLEYIAN
+822 
-830 LKGDYNNKV
+830 
-839 RVYKYLKGDRSL
+839 
-851 AGEGAIFTIE
+851 
-861 KLNADGN
+861 
-868 MDTSFTKITLTTG
+868 
-881 ADGLATSE
+881 TSE

-902 PVLGGYI
+902 PVLGGYM

-934 NYGNH
+934 VYGSGTNVRGFF
-939 NTIGKYKIWVDA
+939 TKIWVGDKHI
-951 KNIIEKPEVRINATL
+951 KNNRPNLKIKVSL

-971 NVDGNGNTY
+971 NLDSNGNPY
-980 PQTVRQ
+980 PNTVRTRE
-986 ITAIIPKGT
+986 ITISNGKDYFGAEKTEFPAIYI
-995 AAPVDNY
+995 DN
-1002 GNETTT
+1002 
-1008 YNFNVPYYD
+1008 YD
-1017 DYGNRIDPEIITVEE
+1017 DYGNYIDWNEVIVKIEEEE
-1032 DIEGFESGSWFPN
+1032 DVEGYTDHYGSFLRNDGYFEGP
-1045 IHDGRNYSYGEH
+1045 YL
-1057 HFVNTL
+1057 VNTL

-1068 ITIKFQDIKGST
+1068 ITIKFQDIKGNT

-1112 KTADISN
+1112 KTVDISN

>member
-11 LSVFLSISCLLS
+11 LSVFLSISYLLS

-37 VISDAYYRHIG
+37 IISNAYYRHIR

-91 FVKVPIPNNA
+91 FVKVPIPNDA

-116 LIGHIIANKDDSY
+116 LIGHIIANKGDSY

-139 NLTNIIGNFQVGIN
+139 NLTNVTGTFEIGMN

-159 NNTFTLPQGDLQS
+159 NNTFTLPQGNLKS
-172 YTYNNGTTS
+172 YTYNNGTNS
-181 YDIQKLDTKNE
+181 YNIQKLDTKNE
-192 DSNDNGCGRYYT
+192 NSNNNVCGHYYS
-204 LSKVPT
+204 LSKVHT
-210 TSLENFLQWEA
+210 TSLDNFLQWEA
-221 NFNNPLKNNLINDY
+221 NFNNPLENNLIKDY
-235 GNSKVVLKILG
+235 GDNKVILKIFG
-246 NVGLEGVS
+246 NVGLGGVS
-254 DIQSY
+254 DMQSY

-273 NGNEPTPITLFT
+273 NGNETAITLFT
-285 NETDFNNYTGTAQAG
+285 NETDFNNYTGTTQAG

-396 DVSEKGDGVVFTLN
+396 DISEKGDGVVFTLN

-441 LATGRYILKETKT
+441 LTPGRYILKETKP
-454 KPGGYT
+454 KLGGYT

-470 GNTNVIIKN
+470 GDTNVIIKN

-563 NHFYQDESKNIL
+563 NHFYQDEAKGYL
-575 LQNQVTFELSEPNPP
+575 LQNQITFELSEPNPP
-590 AGYTAIPNYGNNPNY
+590 AGYTAIPNYDNNPNY

-631 KGAVFTIEKLN
+631 EGAVFTIEKLN

-658 GADGFATSEALSP
+658 GADGL
-671 GNYIIKET
+671 
-679 KSVSGGF
+679 V
-686 IDETY
+686 
-691 KNGVKFTINNGG
+691 
-703 LQYFE
+703 
-708 VNNRQPWINYRGD
+708 
-721 FRKYWPDLPAESE
+721 
-734 YPEISLI
+734 
-741 AKITY
+741 
-746 ARKSDGTPIS
+746 
-756 NPTVRELRINV
+756 
-767 PAGKLEA
+767 
-774 DKNYAKIENFA
+774 
-785 VIQYDDYM
+785 
-793 NPVTTLGQLD
+793 
-803 IEFSEP
+803 
-809 NPPAGYTPVSRYL
+809 
-822 NNLEYIAN
+822 
-830 LKGDYNNKV
+830 
-839 RVYKYLKGDRSL
+839 
-851 AGEGAIFTIE
+851 
-861 KLNADGN
+861 
-868 MDTSFTKITLTTG
+868 
-881 ADGLATSE
+881 TSE

-902 PVLGGYI
+902 PVLGGYM

-934 NYGNH
+934 VYGSGTNVRGFF
-939 NTIGKYKIWVDA
+939 TKIWVGDKHI
-951 KNIIEKPEVRINATL
+951 KNNRPNLKIKVSL

-971 NVDGNGNTY
+971 NLDSNGNPY
-980 PQTVRQ
+980 PNTVRTRE
-986 ITAIIPKGT
+986 ITISNGKDATDYFGAEKTEFPAIYI
-995 AAPVDNY
+995 DN
-1002 GNETTT
+1002 
-1008 YNFNVPYYD
+1008 YD
-1017 DYGNRIDPEIITVEE
+1017 DYGNYIDWNEVIVKIEEEE
-1032 DIEGFESGSWFPN
+1032 DVEGYTDHYGSFLRNDGYFEGP
-1045 IHDGRNYSYGEH
+1045 YL
-1057 HFVNTL
+1057 VNTL

-1068 ITIKFQDIKGST
+1068 ITIKFQDIKGNT

-1112 KTADISN
+1112 KTVDISN

>member
-11 LSVFLSISCLLS
+11 LNVFLSISYLLS

-37 VISDAYYRHIG
+37 VISDAYYRHIR

-91 FVKVPIPNNA
+91 FVKVSIPNDA

-116 LIGHIIANKDDSY
+116 LIGHIIANKDDNY

-139 NLTNIIGNFQVGIN
+139 NLTNVVGNFQVGIN

-159 NNTFTLPQGDLQS
+159 NNTFTLPQGNLKS
-172 YTYNNGTTS
+172 YTYNNGTNS
-181 YDIQKLDTKNE
+181 YNIQKLDTKNE
-192 DSNDNGCGRYYT
+192 DSNNNGCGRYYT

-210 TSLENFLQWEA
+210 TSLDNFLQWKA

-273 NGNEPTPITLFT
+273 NGNETAITLFT

-410 KLANGSDTEIDS
+410 KLADGSDTEIDS

-433 EGKANTPK
+433 EGKANTRK
-441 LATGRYILKETKT
+441 LEAGRYILKETKP

-470 GNTNVIIKN
+470 GDTNVIIKN
-479 FNNSINKRGLT
+479 FNNSINTQGLT
-490 GLLRKYWID
+490 GLLRKYWLN

-533 IPIEVPAG
+533 IPIEVAAG
-541 KLEANKNYVEIT
+541 RLAANKNYVEIT

-563 NHFYQDESKNIL
+563 NYFYQDAAKGYL
-575 LQNQVTFELSEPNPP
+575 LQNQITFELSEPNPP
-590 AGYTAIPNYGNNPNY
+590 AGYAAIPNYDNNPNY
-605 IGNIKGDY
+605 IGNIKGNY
-613 NNKVRVYKYIN
+613 NNKVIIYKYLDY
-624 QNKNQAG
+624 NKNKPG
-631 KGAVFTIEKLN
+631 EGAIFTIEKLN
-642 TDGNVD
+642 ADGNVD

-658 GADGFATSEALSP
+658 GADGFATSEALP
-671 GNYIIKET
+671 VGNY
-679 KSVSGGF
+679 V
-686 IDETY
+686 
-691 KNGVKFTINNGG
+691 
-703 LQYFE
+703 
-708 VNNRQPWINYRGD
+708 
-721 FRKYWPDLPAESE
+721 
-734 YPEISLI
+734 
-741 AKITY
+741 
-746 ARKSDGTPIS
+746 
-756 NPTVRELRINV
+756 
-767 PAGKLEA
+767 
-774 DKNYAKIENFA
+774 
-785 VIQYDDYM
+785 
-793 NPVTTLGQLD
+793 
-803 IEFSEP
+803 
-809 NPPAGYTPVSRYL
+809 
-822 NNLEYIAN
+822 
-830 LKGDYNNKV
+830 
-839 RVYKYLKGDRSL
+839 
-851 AGEGAIFTIE
+851 
-861 KLNADGN
+861 
-868 MDTSFTKITLTTG
+868 
-881 ADGLATSE
+881 
-889 ALPLGDYIIKETK
+889 IKETK
-902 PVLGGYI
+902 PANGGYI
-909 IDETYKNG
+909 IDETYKKGVNFSIVNG
-917 VKFTIN
+917 EARRFS
-923 NDGIKYFAVNN
+923 VNN
-934 NYGNH
+934 IHGSGINVTETKVWIDTEH
-939 NTIGKYKIWVDA
+939 ITT
-951 KNIIEKPEVRINATL
+951 KPEVKVNITL
-966 TYKPT
+966 TYTPT
-971 NVDGNGNTY
+971 NLDPDGNPY
-980 PQTVRQ
+980 PQTIRK
-986 ITAIIPKGT
+986 TSAIIPKG
-995 AAPVDNY
+995 A
-1002 GNETTT
+1002 TTT
-1008 YNFNVPYYD
+1008 VLYGRETVDFTYFAPYYD
-1017 DYGNRIDPEIITVEE
+1017 DYGNKLNAKVTITEE
-1032 DIEGFESGSWFPN
+1032 DIEGFSYNYGWWPQLPLGNGSVAFS
-1045 IHDGRNYSYGEH
+1045 DSYTKVYGDL
-1057 HFVNTL
+1057 VNTL

-1068 ITIKFQDIKGST
+1068 ITIKFQDIKGNT
-1080 LQNDVKLLDRSG
+1080 LQNDVKLLDRSD
-1092 LKYFDAYSYDIPEN
+1092 LKYFDAYSYNIPEN

-1112 KTADISN
+1112 KTVDISN

-1145 IYEKKASASRINPHL
+1145 IYEKKASASRVNPHL

>member
-11 LSVFLSISCLLS
+11 LSVFLSISYLLS

-37 VISDAYYRHIG
+37 VISDAYYRHIR

-83 LGDLRPGD
+83 LGDLKPGD
-91 FVKVPIPNNA
+91 FVKVPIPNDA

-139 NLTNIIGNFQVGIN
+139 NLTNVTGTFEIGMN

-159 NNTFTLPQGDLQS
+159 NNTFTLPQGNLKS
-172 YTYNNGTTS
+172 YTYNNGTNS
-181 YDIQKLDTKNE
+181 YNIQKLDTKNE
-192 DSNDNGCGRYYT
+192 NSNNNVCGHYYS

-210 TSLENFLQWEA
+210 TSLDNFLQWEA
-221 NFNNPLKNNLINDY
+221 HFNNPLKNNLIKDY
-235 GNSKVVLKILG
+235 GDNKVILKIFG
-246 NVGLEGVS
+246 NVGLGGVS
-254 DIQSY
+254 DMQSY

-273 NGNEPTPITLFT
+273 NGNENPITLFT
-285 NETDFNNYTGTAQAG
+285 NENDFNNYTGTAQAG

-396 DVSEKGDGVVFTLN
+396 DISEKGDGVVFTLN

-563 NHFYQDESKNIL
+563 NHFYQDEAKGYL
-575 LQNQVTFELSEPNPP
+575 LQNQITFELSEPNPP
-590 AGYTAIPNYGNNPNY
+590 AGYTAIPNYDNNPNY

-631 KGAVFTIEKLN
+631 EGAVFTIEKLN

-658 GADGFATSEALSP
+658 GT
-671 GNYIIKET
+671 
-679 KSVSGGF
+679 
-686 IDETY
+686 
-691 KNGVKFTINNGG
+691 
-703 LQYFE
+703 
-708 VNNRQPWINYRGD
+708 
-721 FRKYWPDLPAESE
+721 
-734 YPEISLI
+734 
-741 AKITY
+741 
-746 ARKSDGTPIS
+746 
-756 NPTVRELRINV
+756 
-767 PAGKLEA
+767 
-774 DKNYAKIENFA
+774 
-785 VIQYDDYM
+785 
-793 NPVTTLGQLD
+793 
-803 IEFSEP
+803 
-809 NPPAGYTPVSRYL
+809 
-822 NNLEYIAN
+822 
-830 LKGDYNNKV
+830 
-839 RVYKYLKGDRSL
+839 
-851 AGEGAIFTIE
+851 
-861 KLNADGN
+861 
-868 MDTSFTKITLTTG
+868 
-881 ADGLATSE
+881 DGLVTSE

-902 PVLGGYI
+902 PVLGGYM

-934 NYGNH
+934 VYGSGTNV
-939 NTIGKYKIWVDA
+939 TGFFTKIWVGDKHI
-951 KNIIEKPEVRINATL
+951 KNNRPNLKIKVSL

-971 NVDGNGNTY
+971 NLDSNGNPY
-980 PQTVRQ
+980 PNTVRTRE
-986 ITAIIPKGT
+986 ITISNGKDATDYYGAEKTDFPAIYIDK
-995 AAPVDNY
+995 
-1002 GNETTT
+1002 
-1008 YNFNVPYYD
+1008 YD
-1017 DYGNRIDPEIITVEE
+1017 DYGNYIDWNEVIVKIEEEE
-1032 DIEGFESGSWFPN
+1032 DVEGYTDHYGSFLRNDGYFEGP
-1045 IHDGRNYSYGEH
+1045 YL
-1057 HFVNTL
+1057 VNTL

-1068 ITIKFQDIKGST
+1068 ITIKFQDIKGNT

-1106 IGSFKY
+1106 IGYFKY
-1112 KTADISN
+1112 KTVDISN

>member
-1 MIPKLLFRFI
+1 MISKLLFRFI
-11 LSVFLSISCLLS
+11 LSVFLSTSCLLS

-83 LGDLRPGD
+83 LGDLKPGD

-422 SFATLTLTTDS
+422 SFTTLTLTTNS

-563 NHFYQDESKNIL
+563 NHFYQDEAKGYL
-575 LQNQVTFELSEPNPP
+575 LQNQITFELSEPNPP
-590 AGYTAIPNYGNNPNY
+590 AGYTAIPNYDNNPNY

-613 NNKVRVYKYIN
+613 NNKVRVYKYL
-624 QNKNQAG
+624 KGDRSLAG

-642 TDGNVD
+642 TDGNV
-648 TSFTKITLTT
+648 
-658 GADGFATSEALSP
+658 
-671 GNYIIKET
+671 
-679 KSVSGGF
+679 
-686 IDETY
+686 
-691 KNGVKFTINNGG
+691 
-703 LQYFE
+703 
-708 VNNRQPWINYRGD
+708 
-721 FRKYWPDLPAESE
+721 
-734 YPEISLI
+734 
-741 AKITY
+741 
-746 ARKSDGTPIS
+746 
-756 NPTVRELRINV
+756 
-767 PAGKLEA
+767 
-774 DKNYAKIENFA
+774 
-785 VIQYDDYM
+785 
-793 NPVTTLGQLD
+793 
-803 IEFSEP
+803 
-809 NPPAGYTPVSRYL
+809 
-822 NNLEYIAN
+822 
-830 LKGDYNNKV
+830 
-839 RVYKYLKGDRSL
+839 
-851 AGEGAIFTIE
+851 
-861 KLNADGN
+861 
-868 MDTSFTKITLTTG
+868 DTSFTKITLTTG

-934 NYGNH
+934 VYGSGTNV
-939 NTIGKYKIWVDA
+939 TGFFTKIWVGDKHI
-951 KNIIEKPEVRINATL
+951 KNNRPNLKIKVSL

-971 NVDGNGNTY
+971 NLDPNGNPY
-980 PQTVRQ
+980 PNTVRTRE
-986 ITAIIPKGT
+986 ITISNGKDATDYYGAEKTKFPAIYI
-995 AAPVDNY
+995 DN
-1002 GNETTT
+1002 
-1008 YNFNVPYYD
+1008 YD
-1017 DYGNRIDPEIITVEE
+1017 DYGNYIDWNEVIVKIEEEE
-1032 DIEGFESGSWFPN
+1032 DVEGYTDHYGSFLRN
-1045 IHDGRNYSYGEH
+1045 DGYSEGPYL
-1057 HFVNTL
+1057 VNTL
-1063 KNGKP
+1063 KNGRP
-1068 ITIKFQDIKGST
+1068 ITIKFQDIKGNT
-1080 LQNDVKLLDRSG
+1080 LQNDVKLLDRSD

-1119 SKGSIS
+1119 SKGSIP

>member
-1 MIPKLLFRFI
+1 MILKLLFRFI
-11 LSVFLSISCLLS
+11 LSVFLSISYLLS

-37 VISDAYYRHIG
+37 VISDAYYRHIR

-62 VKQVNTTTTPVAII
+62 VKQVNTTTTPIAII

-91 FVKVPIPNNA
+91 FVKVPIPNDA

-139 NLTNIIGNFQVGIN
+139 NLTNVTGTFEIGMN

-159 NNTFTLPQGDLQS
+159 NNTFTLPQGNLKS
-172 YTYNNGTTS
+172 YTYNNGTNS
-181 YDIQKLDTKNE
+181 YNIQKLDTKNE
-192 DSNDNGCGRYYT
+192 NSNNNVCGHYYS

-210 TSLENFLQWEA
+210 TSLDNFLQWEA
-221 NFNNPLKNNLINDY
+221 HFNNPLKNNLIKDY
-235 GNSKVVLKILG
+235 GDNKVILKIFG
-246 NVGLEGVS
+246 NVGLGGVS
-254 DIQSY
+254 DMQSY

-273 NGNEPTPITLFT
+273 NGNETAITLFT

-410 KLANGSDTEIDS
+410 KLADGSDTEIDS

-433 EGKANTPK
+433 EGKANTRK
-441 LATGRYILKETKT
+441 LEAGRYILKETKP

-470 GNTNVIIKN
+470 GDTNVIIKN
-479 FNNSINKRGLT
+479 FNNSINTQGLT
-490 GLLRKYWID
+490 GLLRKYWLN

-533 IPIEVPAG
+533 IPIEVAAG
-541 KLEANKNYVEIT
+541 RLAANKNYVEIT

-563 NHFYQDESKNIL
+563 NYFYQDAAKGYL
-575 LQNQVTFELSEPNPP
+575 LQNQITFELSEPNPP
-590 AGYTAIPNYGNNPNY
+590 AGYAAIPNYDNNPNY
-605 IGNIKGDY
+605 IGNIKGNY
-613 NNKVRVYKYIN
+613 NNKVIIYKYLDY
-624 QNKNQAG
+624 NKNKPG
-631 KGAVFTIEKLN
+631 EGAIFTIEKLN
-642 TDGNVD
+642 ADGNVD

-658 GADGFATSEALSP
+658 GADGFATSEALP
-671 GNYIIKET
+671 VGNY
-679 KSVSGGF
+679 V
-686 IDETY
+686 
-691 KNGVKFTINNGG
+691 
-703 LQYFE
+703 
-708 VNNRQPWINYRGD
+708 
-721 FRKYWPDLPAESE
+721 
-734 YPEISLI
+734 
-741 AKITY
+741 
-746 ARKSDGTPIS
+746 
-756 NPTVRELRINV
+756 
-767 PAGKLEA
+767 
-774 DKNYAKIENFA
+774 
-785 VIQYDDYM
+785 
-793 NPVTTLGQLD
+793 
-803 IEFSEP
+803 
-809 NPPAGYTPVSRYL
+809 
-822 NNLEYIAN
+822 
-830 LKGDYNNKV
+830 
-839 RVYKYLKGDRSL
+839 
-851 AGEGAIFTIE
+851 
-861 KLNADGN
+861 
-868 MDTSFTKITLTTG
+868 
-881 ADGLATSE
+881 
-889 ALPLGDYIIKETK
+889 IKETK
-902 PVLGGYI
+902 PANGGYI
-909 IDETYKNG
+909 IDETYKKGVNFSIVNG
-917 VKFTIN
+917 EARRFS
-923 NDGIKYFAVNN
+923 VNN
-934 NYGNH
+934 INGGGVNVPE
-939 NTIGKYKIWVDA
+939 TKVWIDA
-951 KNIIEKPEVRINATL
+951 EHITTKPEVKVNITL
-966 TYKPT
+966 TYTPT
-971 NVDGNGNTY
+971 NLDPDGNPY
-980 PQTVRQ
+980 PQTIRK
-986 ITAIIPKGT
+986 TSAIIPKG
-995 AAPVDNY
+995 A
-1002 GNETTT
+1002 TTT
-1008 YNFNVPYYD
+1008 VLYGRETVDFTYFAPYYD
-1017 DYGNRIDPEIITVEE
+1017 DYGNKLNAKVTITEE
-1032 DIEGFESGSWFPN
+1032 DIEGFSYNYGWWPQLPLGNGSVAFS
-1045 IHDGRNYSYGEH
+1045 DSYTKVYGDL
-1057 HFVNTL
+1057 VNTL

-1068 ITIKFQDIKGST
+1068 ITIKFQDIKGNT
-1080 LQNDVKLLDRSG
+1080 LQNDVKLLDRSD
-1092 LKYFDAYSYDIPEN
+1092 LKYFDAYSYNIPEN

-1112 KTADISN
+1112 KTVDISN

-1145 IYEKKASASRINPHL
+1145 IYEKKASASRVNPHL

>member
-1 MIPKLLFRFI
+1 MILKLLFRFI
-11 LSVFLSISCLLS
+11 LSVFLSISYLLS

-37 VISDAYYRHIG
+37 VISDAYYRHIR

-62 VKQVNTTTTPVAII
+62 VKQVNTTTTPIAII

-91 FVKVPIPNNA
+91 FVKVPIPNDA

-139 NLTNIIGNFQVGIN
+139 NLTNVTGTFEIGMN

-159 NNTFTLPQGDLQS
+159 NNTFTLPQGNLKS
-172 YTYNNGTTS
+172 YTYNNGTNS
-181 YDIQKLDTKNE
+181 YNIQKLDTKNE
-192 DSNDNGCGRYYT
+192 NSNNNVCGHYYS

-210 TSLENFLQWEA
+210 TSLDNFLQWEA
-221 NFNNPLKNNLINDY
+221 HFNNPLKNNLIKDY
-235 GNSKVVLKILG
+235 GDNKVILKIFG
-246 NVGLEGVS
+246 NVGLGGVS
-254 DIQSY
+254 DMQSY

-273 NGNEPTPITLFT
+273 NGNENPITLFT
-285 NETDFNNYTGTAQAG
+285 NENDFNNYTGTAQAG

-396 DVSEKGDGVVFTLN
+396 DISEKGDGVVFTLN

-563 NHFYQDESKNIL
+563 NHFYQDEAKGYL
-575 LQNQVTFELSEPNPP
+575 LQNQITFELSEPNPP
-590 AGYTAIPNYGNNPNY
+590 AGYTAIPNYDNNPNY

-631 KGAVFTIEKLN
+631 EGAVFTIEKLN

-658 GADGFATSEALSP
+658 GADGL
-671 GNYIIKET
+671 
-679 KSVSGGF
+679 V
-686 IDETY
+686 
-691 KNGVKFTINNGG
+691 
-703 LQYFE
+703 
-708 VNNRQPWINYRGD
+708 
-721 FRKYWPDLPAESE
+721 
-734 YPEISLI
+734 
-741 AKITY
+741 
-746 ARKSDGTPIS
+746 
-756 NPTVRELRINV
+756 
-767 PAGKLEA
+767 
-774 DKNYAKIENFA
+774 
-785 VIQYDDYM
+785 
-793 NPVTTLGQLD
+793 
-803 IEFSEP
+803 
-809 NPPAGYTPVSRYL
+809 
-822 NNLEYIAN
+822 
-830 LKGDYNNKV
+830 
-839 RVYKYLKGDRSL
+839 
-851 AGEGAIFTIE
+851 
-861 KLNADGN
+861 
-868 MDTSFTKITLTTG
+868 
-881 ADGLATSE
+881 TSE

-902 PVLGGYI
+902 PVLGGYM

-923 NDGIKYFAVNN
+923 NDGMKYFAVNN
-934 NYGNH
+934 VYGSGTNV
-939 NTIGKYKIWVDA
+939 TGFFTKIWVGDKHI
-951 KNIIEKPEVRINATL
+951 KNNRPNLKIKVSL

-971 NVDGNGNTY
+971 NLDSNGNPY
-980 PQTVRQ
+980 PNTVRTRE
-986 ITAIIPKGT
+986 ITISNGKDATDYYGAEKTDFPAIYI
-995 AAPVDNY
+995 DN
-1002 GNETTT
+1002 
-1008 YNFNVPYYD
+1008 YD
-1017 DYGNRIDPEIITVEE
+1017 DYGNYIDWNEVIVKIEEEE
-1032 DIEGFESGSWFPN
+1032 DVEGYTDHYGSFLRNDGYFEGP
-1045 IHDGRNYSYGEH
+1045 YL
-1057 HFVNTL
+1057 VNTL

-1068 ITIKFQDIKGST
+1068 ITIKFQDIKGNT
-1080 LQNDVKLLDRSG
+1080 LQNDVKLLDRSD

-1130 TIKGYAT
+1130 TINGYAT

>member
-11 LSVFLSISCLLS
+11 LNVFLSISYLLS

-37 VISDAYYRHIG
+37 VISDAYYRHIR

-91 FVKVPIPNNA
+91 FVKVSIPNDA

-116 LIGHIIANKDDSY
+116 LIGHIIANKDDNY

-139 NLTNIIGNFQVGIN
+139 NLTNVVGNFQVGIN

-159 NNTFTLPQGDLQS
+159 NNTFTLPQGNLKS
-172 YTYNNGTTS
+172 YTYNNGTNS
-181 YDIQKLDTKNE
+181 YNIQKLDTKNE
-192 DSNDNGCGRYYT
+192 DSNNNGCGRYYT

-210 TSLENFLQWEA
+210 TSLDNFLQWEA

-273 NGNEPTPITLFT
+273 NGNETAITLFT

-311 NIKFAKPVGNK
+311 NIKLAKPVGNK

-396 DVSEKGDGVVFTLN
+396 DISEKGDGVVFTLN

-563 NHFYQDESKNIL
+563 NHFYQDEAKGYL

-590 AGYTAIPNYGNNPNY
+590 VGYTAIPNYGNNPNY

-631 KGAVFTIEKLN
+631 EGAVFTIEKLN
-642 TDGNVD
+642 ADGNVD

-658 GADGFATSEALSP
+658 GT
-671 GNYIIKET
+671 
-679 KSVSGGF
+679 
-686 IDETY
+686 
-691 KNGVKFTINNGG
+691 
-703 LQYFE
+703 
-708 VNNRQPWINYRGD
+708 
-721 FRKYWPDLPAESE
+721 
-734 YPEISLI
+734 
-741 AKITY
+741 
-746 ARKSDGTPIS
+746 
-756 NPTVRELRINV
+756 
-767 PAGKLEA
+767 
-774 DKNYAKIENFA
+774 
-785 VIQYDDYM
+785 
-793 NPVTTLGQLD
+793 
-803 IEFSEP
+803 
-809 NPPAGYTPVSRYL
+809 
-822 NNLEYIAN
+822 
-830 LKGDYNNKV
+830 
-839 RVYKYLKGDRSL
+839 
-851 AGEGAIFTIE
+851 
-861 KLNADGN
+861 
-868 MDTSFTKITLTTG
+868 
-881 ADGLATSE
+881 DGLATSD

-934 NYGNH
+934 SYGNH
-939 NTIGKYKIWVDA
+939 KTIWKHKIWVDA

-995 AAPVDNY
+995 AAPVDIY

-1068 ITIKFQDIKGST
+1068 ITIKFQDTKGNT

-1130 TIKGYAT
+1130 TINGYAT

>member
-11 LSVFLSISCLLS
+11 LSVFLSISYLLS

-37 VISDAYYRHIG
+37 VISDAYYRHIR

-91 FVKVPIPNNA
+91 FVKVSIPNDA

-139 NLTNIIGNFQVGIN
+139 NLTNVIGNFQVGIN

-159 NNTFTLPQGDLQS
+159 NNTFTLPQGNLHS

-192 DSNDNGCGRYYT
+192 DSNNNGCGHYYT

-210 TSLENFLQWEA
+210 TSLDNFLQWEA
-221 NFNNPLKNNLINDY
+221 YFNSPLKNNLINDY

-246 NVGLEGVS
+246 NVGLEGIS

-259 MPHLTDSFKLYEIE
+259 MPHLTDSFKLYETE
-273 NGNEPTPITLFT
+273 NGNETAITLFT

-311 NIKFAKPVGNK
+311 NIKLAKPVGSK

-361 KSEGFGSLTTAPFP
+361 KSEGFGATTTAPFP
-375 LNSGSSSDWANRVR
+375 LTSGSSSDWANRVR

-441 LATGRYILKETKT
+441 LVAGRYILKETKT

-479 FNNSINKRGLT
+479 FNNSINTRGLT
-490 GLLRKYWID
+490 GLLRKYWLD
-499 VENEAEYP
+499 LENEAEYP

-533 IPIEVPAG
+533 IPIEVAAG

-563 NHFYQDESKNIL
+563 NHFYQDEAKGYL

-590 AGYTAIPNYGNNPNY
+590 VGYTAIPNYDNNPNY

-631 KGAVFTIEKLN
+631 EGAVFTIEKLN

-648 TSFTKITLTT
+648 TSFT
-658 GADGFATSEALSP
+658 E
-671 GNYIIKET
+671 
-679 KSVSGGF
+679 
-686 IDETY
+686 
-691 KNGVKFTINNGG
+691 
-703 LQYFE
+703 
-708 VNNRQPWINYRGD
+708 
-721 FRKYWPDLPAESE
+721 
-734 YPEISLI
+734 
-741 AKITY
+741 
-746 ARKSDGTPIS
+746 
-756 NPTVRELRINV
+756 
-767 PAGKLEA
+767 
-774 DKNYAKIENFA
+774 
-785 VIQYDDYM
+785 
-793 NPVTTLGQLD
+793 
-803 IEFSEP
+803 
-809 NPPAGYTPVSRYL
+809 
-822 NNLEYIAN
+822 
-830 LKGDYNNKV
+830 
-839 RVYKYLKGDRSL
+839 
-851 AGEGAIFTIE
+851 
-861 KLNADGN
+861 
-868 MDTSFTKITLTTG
+868 ITLTTG
-881 ADGLATSE
+881 ADGLVTSE

-902 PVLGGYI
+902 PVLGGYM

-934 NYGNH
+934 VYGSGTNV
-939 NTIGKYKIWVDA
+939 TGFFTKIWVGDKHI
-951 KNIIEKPEVRINATL
+951 KNNRPNLKIKVSL

-971 NVDGNGNTY
+971 NLDSNGNPY
-980 PQTVRQ
+980 PNTVRTRE
-986 ITAIIPKGT
+986 ITISNGKDATDYFGAEKTDFPAIYIDK
-995 AAPVDNY
+995 
-1002 GNETTT
+1002 
-1008 YNFNVPYYD
+1008 YD
-1017 DYGNRIDPEIITVEE
+1017 DYGNYIDWNEVIVKIEEEE
-1032 DIEGFESGSWFPN
+1032 DVEGYTDHYGSFLRNDGYFEGP
-1045 IHDGRNYSYGEH
+1045 YL
-1057 HFVNTL
+1057 VNTL

-1068 ITIKFQDIKGST
+1068 ITIKFQDIKGNT
-1080 LQNDVKLLDRSG
+1080 LQNDVKLLDRSE

-1106 IGSFKY
+1106 ISSFKY

-1130 TIKGYAT
+1130 TINGYAT

>member
-11 LSVFLSISCLLS
+11 LNVFLSISYLLS

-37 VISDAYYRHIG
+37 VISDAYYRHIR

-91 FVKVPIPNNA
+91 FVKVSIPNDA

-116 LIGHIIANKDDSY
+116 LIGHIIANKDDNY

-139 NLTNIIGNFQVGIN
+139 NLTNVVGNFQVGIN

-159 NNTFTLPQGDLQS
+159 NNTFTLPQGNLKS
-172 YTYNNGTTS
+172 YTYNNGTNS
-181 YDIQKLDTKNE
+181 YNIQKLDTKNE
-192 DSNDNGCGRYYT
+192 DSNNNGCGRYYT

-210 TSLENFLQWEA
+210 TSLDNFLQWEA
-221 NFNNPLKNNLINDY
+221 NFNSPLKDNLINDY

-273 NGNEPTPITLFT
+273 NGNETAITLFT

-410 KLANGSDTEIDS
+410 KLADGSDTEIDS

-433 EGKANTPK
+433 EGKANTRK
-441 LATGRYILKETKT
+441 LEAGRYILKETKP

-470 GNTNVIIKN
+470 GDTNVIIKN
-479 FNNSINKRGLT
+479 FNNSINTQGLT
-490 GLLRKYWID
+490 GLLRKYWLN

-533 IPIEVPAG
+533 IPIEVAAG
-541 KLEANKNYVEIT
+541 RLAANKNYVEIT

-563 NHFYQDESKNIL
+563 NYFYQDAAKGYL
-575 LQNQVTFELSEPNPP
+575 LQNQITFELSEPNPP
-590 AGYTAIPNYGNNPNY
+590 AGYAAIPNYDNNPNY
-605 IGNIKGDY
+605 IGNIKGNY
-613 NNKVRVYKYIN
+613 NNKVIIYKYLDY
-624 QNKNQAG
+624 NKNKPG
-631 KGAVFTIEKLN
+631 EGAIFTIEKLN
-642 TDGNVD
+642 ADGNVD

-658 GADGFATSEALSP
+658 GADGFATSEALP
-671 GNYIIKET
+671 VGNY
-679 KSVSGGF
+679 V
-686 IDETY
+686 
-691 KNGVKFTINNGG
+691 
-703 LQYFE
+703 
-708 VNNRQPWINYRGD
+708 
-721 FRKYWPDLPAESE
+721 
-734 YPEISLI
+734 
-741 AKITY
+741 
-746 ARKSDGTPIS
+746 
-756 NPTVRELRINV
+756 
-767 PAGKLEA
+767 
-774 DKNYAKIENFA
+774 
-785 VIQYDDYM
+785 
-793 NPVTTLGQLD
+793 
-803 IEFSEP
+803 
-809 NPPAGYTPVSRYL
+809 
-822 NNLEYIAN
+822 
-830 LKGDYNNKV
+830 
-839 RVYKYLKGDRSL
+839 
-851 AGEGAIFTIE
+851 
-861 KLNADGN
+861 
-868 MDTSFTKITLTTG
+868 
-881 ADGLATSE
+881 
-889 ALPLGDYIIKETK
+889 IKETK
-902 PVLGGYI
+902 PANGGYI
-909 IDETYKNG
+909 IDETYKKGVNFSIVNG
-917 VKFTIN
+917 EARRFS
-923 NDGIKYFAVNN
+923 VNN
-934 NYGNH
+934 IHGSGINVTETKVWIDTEH
-939 NTIGKYKIWVDA
+939 ITT
-951 KNIIEKPEVRINATL
+951 KPEVKVNITL
-966 TYKPT
+966 TYTPT
-971 NVDGNGNTY
+971 NLDPDGNPY
-980 PQTVRQ
+980 PQTIRK
-986 ITAIIPKGT
+986 TSAIIPKG
-995 AAPVDNY
+995 A
-1002 GNETTT
+1002 TTT
-1008 YNFNVPYYD
+1008 VLYGRETVDFTYFAPYYD
-1017 DYGNRIDPEIITVEE
+1017 DYGNKLNAKVTITEE
-1032 DIEGFESGSWFPN
+1032 DIEGFSYNYGWWPQLPLGNGSVAFS
-1045 IHDGRNYSYGEH
+1045 DSYTKVYGDL
-1057 HFVNTL
+1057 VNTL

-1068 ITIKFQDIKGST
+1068 ITIKFQDIKGNT
-1080 LQNDVKLLDRSG
+1080 LQNDVKLLDRSD
-1092 LKYFDAYSYDIPEN
+1092 LKYFDAYSYNIPEN

-1112 KTADISN
+1112 KTVDISN

-1145 IYEKKASASRINPHL
+1145 IYEKKASASRVNPHL